1 MSKRKRHTP
10 DLKAKAVLEVLKEEK
25 SLSELS
31 ATFGVHSTMLTRW
44 KNVAVQ
50 DLAKLFIDPRRRQS
64 DDQEELVK
72 ELYGRIGLLSTQ
84 VEWLKKKSGLNP
96 DNS

>member
-1 MSKRKRHTP
+1 MSQRKRHTP
-10 DLKAKAVLEVLKEEK
+10 DLKAKAVLEVLKEAK
-25 SLSELS
+25 SLTELS
-31 ATFGVHSTMLTRW
+31 SDFGVHSSMLIRW
-44 KNVAVQ
+44 KNVAVH
-50 DLAKLFIDPRRRQS
+50 DLAKLFVDPRKGRNG
-64 DDQEELVK
+64 DQEELIK

>member
-1 MSKRKRHTP
+1 MSQRKRHAA
-10 DLKAKAVLEVLKEEK
+10 DLKAKAVLEVLRETK
-25 SLSELS
+25 SLSELAS
-31 ATFGVHSTMLTRW
+31 TYGVHSSLLTRW

-50 DLAKLFIDPRRRQS
+50 DLPKLFVDPRKRTIG
-64 DDQEELVK
+64 DQETLIQ

>member
-1 MSKRKRHTP
+1 MSQRKRHTP
-10 DLKAKAVLEVLKEEK
+10 DLKAKAVLEVLKESK
-25 SLSELS
+25 SLSELAS
-31 ATFGVHSTMLTRW
+31 AYGVHSSLLTRW
-44 KNVAVQ
+44 KNVAVL
-50 DLAKLFIDPRRRQS
+50 DLPKLFVDPRKRPFG
-64 DDQEELVK
+64 DQEALIQ